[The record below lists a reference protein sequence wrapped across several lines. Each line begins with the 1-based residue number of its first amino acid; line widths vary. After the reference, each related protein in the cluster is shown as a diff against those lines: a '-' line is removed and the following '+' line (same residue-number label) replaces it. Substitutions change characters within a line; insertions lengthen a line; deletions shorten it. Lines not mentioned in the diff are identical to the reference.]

1 VEELHKRG
9 ELKPVAVVPSPL
21 QGRPTEGVR
30 VMGSALTPDLVAPTS
45 EAIATAVATI
55 LAQGLVPAP
64 IAPGSTIVK
73 PLSGKV
79 RAQRT
84 WGATVG
90 DPVANLGG
98 RSLGDSYKKAQRHME
113 AGLCGV
119 TMPSGRL
126 CKMPGD
132 HFGRCLKHKD
142 WSTPTQCQAARALR
156 RSDAHRAVPPAHPPR
171 CAPLQ
176 SCPASPRA

>member
-1 VEELHKRG
+1 MLNYLGHRMVEFSSCRLAEVEELHKRG
-9 ELKPVAVVPSPL
+9 ELKPVAQVATPL

-30 VMGSALTPDLVAPTS
+30 VMGSALTPEMVAPTS

-79 RAQRT
+79 RTQRT
-84 WGATVG
+84 RGTVG
-90 DPVANLGG
+90 DPITELGD
-98 RSLGDSYKKAQRHME
+98 RSLRGTNKQAQRHME

-126 CKMPGD
+126 CKLPGD
-132 HFGRCLKHKD
+132 HFGRCFKHKD
-142 WSTPTQCQAARALR
+142 WSTL
-156 RSDAHRAVPPAHPPR
+156 AHT
-171 CAPLQ
+171 
-176 SCPASPRA
+176 